1 MDNSFKRS
9 SKSEPQSQKGKLSY
23 NKKQRGKGIAG
34 DAVGSLWRGIKTIG
48 KGAAVLAIHLPLI
61 VLQSELSLISHLKSQ
76 PDGGVQKLKE
86 GLTWVASVLG
96 KTGIDKVIFDD

>member
-1 MDNSFKRS
+1 M
-9 SKSEPQSQKGKLSY
+9 
-23 NKKQRGKGIAG
+23 
-34 DAVGSLWRGIKTIG
+34 
-48 KGAAVLAIHLPLI
+48 
-61 VLQSELSLISHLKSQ
+61 LQSELSLISHLKSQ